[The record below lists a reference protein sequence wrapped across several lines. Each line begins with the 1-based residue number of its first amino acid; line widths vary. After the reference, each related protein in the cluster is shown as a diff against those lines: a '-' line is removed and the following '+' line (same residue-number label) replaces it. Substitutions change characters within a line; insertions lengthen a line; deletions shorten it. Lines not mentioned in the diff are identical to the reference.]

1 MRTGDGARGQFR
13 PALVFALILVV
24 ILTLSPETTQAETTI
39 VSRDSAGEQMDGEPY
54 SPVISGNGRIV
65 AFTTL
70 ASNLVSGDTNEAA
83 DVFVHDRQSGQTTR
97 VSVDSSGAEANG
109 GSYEPRLSGDGR
121 YVVFISGATNLVA
134 DDTNEEPDVFVH
146 DRQTGATTRVNVSSS
161 GDESNEMSDKASISD
176 DGTLVAFVSL
186 ASNLVA
192 NDNNSYWD
200 VFVHDRQTGATSRVS
215 VDSSGA
221 EADGTSRAPRISGDG
236 RYVVF
241 ESSATNLVADDANS
255 FKDIFVHDRQTGATT
270 LVSVDSSGAQTNGE
284 SWTSSIS
291 SDGRYVAFLSMAT
304 LLVSGDDNWEDDVFL
319 HDRQT
324 SQTIR
329 VSVDSAGAQ
338 ADDRSTYPNISG
350 DGRHVSFISDA
361 TNLVA
366 GDTNNWPDVFVHHL
380 DGGETVRV
388 NVADDGTQAN
398 GYTIWSS
405 ISNSGACVTFVSGA
419 TNLAIG
425 DDNNERDVF
434 VNGPRLGSQPPLLL
448 LQD

>member
-1 MRTGDGARGQFR
+1 
-13 PALVFALILVV
+13 
-24 ILTLSPETTQAETTI
+24 
-39 VSRDSAGEQMDGEPY
+39 
-54 SPVISGNGRIV
+54 
-65 AFTTL
+65 
-70 ASNLVSGDTNEAA
+70 
-83 DVFVHDRQSGQTTR
+83 
-97 VSVDSSGAEANG
+97 
-109 GSYEPRLSGDGR
+109 
-121 YVVFISGATNLVA
+121 
-134 DDTNEEPDVFVH
+134 
-146 DRQTGATTRVNVSSS
+146 
-161 GDESNEMSDKASISD
+161 
-176 DGTLVAFVSL
+176 
-186 ASNLVA
+186 
-192 NDNNSYWD
+192 
-200 VFVHDRQTGATSRVS
+200 
-215 VDSSGA
+215 
-221 EADGTSRAPRISGDG
+221 
-236 RYVVF
+236 
-241 ESSATNLVADDANS
+241 
-255 FKDIFVHDRQTGATT
+255 